1 MRERQTL
8 SDLLRK
14 TFKETA
20 ISKRAQARS
29 DVALR
34 IKEILEQSQHGWSL
48 RAMWRVLKDNGEV
61 ACAYSTFVKH
71 VQALRDSEP
80 IAPPK
85 NNKEF
90 SWNPVPKK
98 EDLISDRRFPRDP

>member
-14 TFKETA
+14 TFKETT

-48 RAMWRVLKDNGEV
+48 RAMWRVLKANGEV

-71 VQALRDSEP
+71 VQALRNSESK
-80 IAPPK
+80 ALPK

-98 EDLISDRRFPRDP
+98 EDLI

>member
-61 ACAYSTFVKH
+61 ACAYSTFILRYP
-71 VQALRDSEP
+71 QRQELRRALALP
-80 IAPPK
+80 QPPRMRLAGG
-85 NNKEF
+85 
-90 SWNPVPKK
+90 SPG
-98 EDLISDRRFPRDP
+98 